1 MTLEELQQSNWYKE
15 RPLLIQ
21 QAIKILPPIQL
32 YKFKNSGKQCYIQ
45 SFEEPKSGKL
55 EDVTVTVQKTGV
67 GGAMAEMGMGSLDI
81 NAVFGLS
88 LNDLTPWDWEY
99 DLTADNSF

>member
-1 MTLEELQQSNWYKE
+1 MTLKQLKQSDWYKE

-21 QAIKILPPIQL
+21 QAIEILPPIQL
-32 YKFKNSGKQCYIQ
+32 YKFKTTGKQCYIV
-45 SFEEPKSGKL
+45 SFEEPESSKL

-67 GGAMAEMGMGSLDI
+67 GGSMAEMGMGSLDT

-88 LNDLTPWDWEY
+88 LTDLEPWDIII
-99 DLTADNSF
+99 SF